1 MNYAKRYQQSV
12 ASPEA
17 FWVQAAQN
25 LQWHRP
31 WQTVLSGNLR
41 EGNVR
46 WFDGGV
52 LNVCENCVDR
62 HAQVAADKVAIIWEG
77 NTPGQSQHVTFGQ
90 LYERVCRFANLLK
103 SRGIHKGDR
112 VCIYMPMIVDAAV
125 AMLAC
130 ARIGAVHSV
139 VFGGFSAHALRQR
152 IEDADCCAVI
162 TATGGPRGDKLLNFK
177 RNVDEAVDGVDC
189 VHSVLV
195 VEHAQVPVTWQA
207 RDIKVQ
213 AALAQQSIDCP
224 PEPMAAEDP
233 LFILYTSGS
242 TGQPKGVLHTTAGYL
257 LYASLT
263 HREVFNVQ
271 PNDVYWCAAD
281 VGWITGHS
289 YIIYGPLCNGT
300 TTLMYEGVPEY
311 PDASRWW
318 QVVDTHQVNIFYTAP
333 TAIRALMKHGQAPV
347 KATSRQSLRVL
358 GSVGEPINPEAW
370 RWYHDVIGNGQCP
383 VMDTWWQTETGG
395 HMIAPLCD
403 QAEQKPGAAMR
414 PFYGI
419 VPALLD
425 DQGNELLGEA
435 DGHLVIKQPWP
446 GMMRTIYGD
455 HQRFIDTYLKPF
467 SGYYTS
473 GDGAHRDADGDYWI
487 TGRTDDVL
495 SISGHRMGTAE
506 IESALV
512 LHDSVAEAA
521 VVGRAHEIYGEV
533 VYAFVSVVDGVDP
546 DEQLRTQ
553 LKQLVREEIGPVAR
567 IEVIHF
573 AKELPKTRSGKIMR
587 RILRLIAHG
596 RYEDLG
602 DVSTLANPGCID
614 ALIAQV
620 R

>member
-31 WQTVLSGNLR
+31 WQTVLSGNLC

-62 HAQVAADKVAIIWEG
+62 YAQVAADKVAIIWEG
-77 NTPGQSQHVTFGQ
+77 NTPGQSQHVTFRQ

-177 RNVDEAVDGVDC
+177 HNVDEAVDGVDC

-281 VGWITGHS
+281 VGWITG
-289 YIIYGPLCNGT
+289 
-300 TTLMYEGVPEY
+300 
-311 PDASRWW
+311 
-318 QVVDTHQVNIFYTAP
+318 
-333 TAIRALMKHGQAPV
+333 
-347 KATSRQSLRVL
+347 
-358 GSVGEPINPEAW
+358 
-370 RWYHDVIGNGQCP
+370 
-383 VMDTWWQTETGG
+383 
-395 HMIAPLCD
+395 
-403 QAEQKPGAAMR
+403 
-414 PFYGI
+414 
-419 VPALLD
+419 
-425 DQGNELLGEA
+425 
-435 DGHLVIKQPWP
+435 
-446 GMMRTIYGD
+446 
-455 HQRFIDTYLKPF
+455 
-467 SGYYTS
+467 
-473 GDGAHRDADGDYWI
+473 
-487 TGRTDDVL
+487 RTDDVL

-573 AKELPKTRSGKIMR
+573 AKELHKTRSGKIMR

-602 DVSTLANPGCID
+602 DVSTLANPSCID